1 MHCITQI
8 TLHLKKET
16 IPIVLAIIGLLAD
29 TIAIFTFIG
38 SANAQQSLDIEVNA
52 TIVVSVAQVIIIYV
66 WIVAAWYIC
75 RKIYEIKY
83 ANKGRHPKQN
93 TLREAVIGIG
103 LVLAPFHFM
112 FELVFKDYIAI
123 GTVWFIITGSIFT
136 YVTTKVL
143 FLLFY
148 DDMHFF
154 LDKTG
159 KYICIKK
166 IKGEEGSVVFDEGN
180 IIEITSRTIH
190 EGVLLIPMFG
200 WVLYLTEWNTFN
212 GIDENGDDL
221 HMPISLNVLRKYFK
235 PI

>member
-103 LVLAPFHFM
+103 LLKC
-112 FELVFKDYIAI
+112 L
-123 GTVWFIITGSIFT
+123 
-136 YVTTKVL
+136 KVL
-143 FLLFY
+143 NLNYLNCY
-148 DDMHFF
+148 
-154 LDKTG
+154 
-159 KYICIKK
+159 
-166 IKGEEGSVVFDEGN
+166 
-180 IIEITSRTIH
+180 EI
-190 EGVLLIPMFG
+190 
-200 WVLYLTEWNTFN
+200 
-212 GIDENGDDL
+212 
-221 HMPISLNVLRKYFK
+221 
-235 PI
+235 